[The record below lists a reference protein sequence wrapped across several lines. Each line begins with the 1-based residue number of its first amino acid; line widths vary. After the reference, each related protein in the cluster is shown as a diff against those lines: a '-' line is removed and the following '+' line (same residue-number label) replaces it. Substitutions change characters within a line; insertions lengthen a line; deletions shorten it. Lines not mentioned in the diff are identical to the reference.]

1 MINLS
6 HSPFFFLSKATLCRV
21 ILSEARDSARSEGP
35 ALLLASTKQV
45 LRPFGAQDDKR
56 ARFAER
62 KKRGRETPAIIDH

>member
-35 ALLLASTKQV
+35 ALA